1 MYAYTISY
9 ILGNSKKKEVRCIT
23 CFNILCIFRGRDDNR
38 NDFRYSLNNAL
49 VQLLPLLPLAS
60 SASCIHFFLRLV
72 ATLTESCDSHMIS
85 RLCLTLLV
93 ELTKQLNSRS
103 SFASQLLQTQ

>member
-1 MYAYTISY
+1 MT
-9 ILGNSKKKEVRCIT
+9 L
-23 CFNILCIFRGRDDNR
+23 IFVFSRGRDDNR

-103 SFASQLLQTQ
+103 SFTSQLLQTQ

>member
-1 MYAYTISY
+1 MF
-9 ILGNSKKKEVRCIT
+9 KFKFCV
-23 CFNILCIFRGRDDNR
+23 FFRGRDGNR
-38 NDFRYSLNNAL
+38 SDFRYSLNNAL

-60 SASCIHFFLRLV
+60 SAACIHFFLRLV

-93 ELTKQLNSRS
+93 ELTKQLNSKS

>member
-1 MYAYTISY
+1 MELSSNAQ
-9 ILGNSKKKEVRCIT
+9 CIIIYY
-23 CFNILCIFRGRDDNR
+23 CLFHRGREDNR
-38 NDFRYSLNNAL
+38 SDFQYALNNAL

-103 SFASQLLQTQ
+103 SFTSQLLQTQYVDIFHN